1 MFIAH
6 SDLRE
11 VQISNLSQA
20 RGRLPKQDLADIIE
34 SSYAPL
40 NHLKSANILVS
51 GGSGFI
57 GKWLISTLLE
67 ANKAMDLRLNV
78 VVLTRDCESAA
89 SKLGADVSDPLHF
102 IKSDFT
108 IDNTLEY
115 PKNKVF
121 THIIHGAISTTKSY
135 GNISSGDLLNSSKN
149 GAIALIERASFQ
161 GNKPV
166 LMHLSSGAV
175 YGPQPLTLPRIPSEH
190 MLKTGNEE
198 FSDYALAKVN
208 TEALI
213 REAHE
218 KAIICGA
225 NPRLFSFLGPHLP
238 INQQFAIGNFIQDI
252 ILNRNIT
259 VSGNPQTSRS
269 YLYPTDL
276 VSTLLLILTKP
287 TMDVV
292 QVGSSRITTM
302 GELATLISNQF
313 GGKGI
318 NYLNPTAL
326 ESRYVPEMDS
336 SKKIYKFQQK
346 VSLEEGLERWYRW
359 LNI

>member
-1 MFIAH
+1 MFIAR
-6 SDLRE
+6 SILKE
-11 VQISNLSQA
+11 VEISSSSHA
-20 RGRLPKQDLADIIE
+20 RGRLPKQDLTDIIE
-34 SSYAPL
+34 SSYAL
-40 NHLKSANILVS
+40 LYQLKSANILVS

-57 GKWLISTLLE
+57 GKWLVSTLLE
-67 ANKAMDLRLNV
+67 ANEVMDLRLKV
-78 VVLTRDCESAA
+78 VVLTRDCQLAA
-89 SKLGADVSDPLHF
+89 SKLGAYESDPIHF

-108 IDNTLEY
+108 NRDVLEY
-115 PKNKVF
+115 PNNIVF

-135 GNISSGDLLNSSKN
+135 GDTGSDDLLKSTKN
-149 GAIALIERASFQ
+149 GANSLIQRASLQ
-161 GNKPV
+161 GNSPV

-175 YGPQPLTLPRIPSEH
+175 YGPQPLTLPRIPSEWV
-190 MLKTGNEE
+190 LEGGNEVV
-198 FSDYALAKVN
+198 SDYALAKII
-208 TEALI
+208 TETLV
-213 REAHE
+213 READE
-218 KAIICGA
+218 KAIIRGA
-225 NPRLFSFLGPHLP
+225 NPRLFSFLGPYLP
-238 INQQFAIGNFIQDI
+238 INEQFAIGNFIQDV
-252 ILNRNIT
+252 ILNRSIT

-276 VSTLLLILTKP
+276 MNALLFILTKP

-302 GELATLISNQF
+302 GELATLISKQF

-336 SKKIYKFQQK
+336 TKKFCSFQQK